1 MMWCGGAGRP
11 FGGGAANVVRGS
23 SRRRA
28 WSRVGYLGISGLMLL
43 AGCTATRPSR
53 PGDLC
58 SIFGENP
65 EWYEEARDSY
75 RRWGVPVPL
84 QLAVINRESGFESDA
99 RPPRDWYLGF
109 IPGPRPSSA
118 YGYGQVLDATWDWY
132 RETTGE
138 PFADR
143 DDFGDVTDFIGWY
156 GDVGQR
162 RHGIRK
168 DDPYSFYLSYHL
180 GHAGFSRSRRR
191 RPRTVEQVAREVVA
205 QAGRYSRQYQSCRAT
220 LDHELESSPWWPFD

>member
-1 MMWCGGAGRP
+1 MMGCGGAGPRD
-11 FGGGAANVVRGS
+11 GRAANVVRPS
-23 SRRRA
+23 SRQRG
-28 WSRVGYLGISGLMLL
+28 WSRFACLGSLCLMML
-43 AGCTATRPSR
+43 AGCSPARPSR

-84 QLAVINRESGFESDA
+84 QLAVINRESGFVSDA
-99 RPPRDWYLGF
+99 RPPRHWYLGF

-132 RETTGE
+132 QEMNGET
-138 PFADR
+138 FADR

-162 RHGIRK
+162 RHGISK
-168 DDPYSFYLSYHL
+168 DDAYSFYLSYHL
-180 GHAGFSRSRRR
+180 GHAGYSRSRRR
-191 RPRTVEQVAREVVA
+191 RPSSVERVAREVAA
-205 QAGRYSRQYQSCRAT
+205 QTNRYDRQFQSCRAS
-220 LDHELESSPWWPFD
+220 LDDELDSTALWPFD

>member
-1 MMWCGGAGRP
+1 MMGCGGGGRP
-11 FGGGAANVVRGS
+11 RDGRAGNVVRASG
-23 SRRRA
+23 RRRGGG
-28 WSRVGYLGISGLMLL
+28 RVAFLGSLSLMLL
-43 AGCTATRPSR
+43 AGCSAARPSR

-58 SIFGENP
+58 AVFGENP
-65 EWYEEARDSY
+65 GWYEEARDSY

-84 QLAVINRESGFESDA
+84 QLAVINRESGFVSDA
-99 RPPRDWYLGF
+99 RPPRHWYLGF

-132 RETTGE
+132 QDMNDE

-180 GHAGFSRSRRR
+180 GHAGYSRSRRR
-191 RPRTVEQVAREVVA
+191 RPTSIERIAREVA
-205 QAGRYSRQYQSCRAT
+205 QQTKRYDRQYQSCRASLDDDLDDT
-220 LDHELESSPWWPFD
+220 LWPF